1 MKSWRK
7 MRWLVKLN
15 EPKRTGKP
23 SACLTHLLE
32 RLSIGLLGLLILLV
46 TTAACH
52 RRSTPSRVTVP
63 LPAEEAERILKQV
76 EVEARGVARYQ
87 ALLKVRG
94 KGPEG
99 RFSATQVIVFER
111 PDRLRV
117 ELLGAF
123 GSTRWVAV
131 ASEDE
136 IVVWFPG
143 RREFVREA
151 DVDQVVGALLG
162 VELTS
167 EEVIAALS
175 GAGMPLA
182 GLRPVRAVREDG
194 VTRIEFDEI
203 KVEMEGSQ
211 VKSVRSADYRVSYP
225 TNWRSAGR
233 PAPDRLE
240 IANEKLQA
248 LLRVEDLDIN
258 VRLHPEAFLVEV
270 PDDATQLELAQI
282 GGEAFFM
289 TTSR

>member
-1 MKSWRK
+1 M
-7 MRWLVKLN
+7 N
-15 EPKRTGKP
+15 EPKRTSKP
-23 SACLTHLLE
+23 SACPTPSLE
-32 RLSIGLLGLLILLV
+32 HRSIVRLGLLSLLLA
-46 TTAACH
+46 TGACH
-52 RRSTPSRVTVP
+52 QRSMPSRVTVP
-63 LPAEEAERILKQV
+63 LPVEEAERILKQV

-87 ALLKVRG
+87 AVLKVRG
-94 KGPEG
+94 EGPEG
-99 RFSATQVIVFER
+99 RFNATQVIVFER
-111 PDRLRV
+111 PDRVRV

-131 ASEDE
+131 ASGDE

-143 RREFVREA
+143 RREFVRET
-151 DVDQVVGALLG
+151 DVDRVVGALLG

-182 GLRPVRAVREDG
+182 GLRPMGATREGG
-194 VTRIEFDEI
+194 VTRIELDEI
-203 KVEMEGSQ
+203 RIEMEGPQ
-211 VKSVRSADYRVSYP
+211 MKSARRADYRVSYP

-248 LLRVEDLDIN
+248 VLRVEDLDIN

-282 GGEAFFM
+282 GGEAFFV